1 MTNRFNRFLN
11 SLEIDP
17 NSDPENHRLLDR
29 DKCFTLAWLSFNRKK
44 RTYQKLMKDCKLESF
59 ERCEEIIQ
67 ELIDLRILRTAR
79 SRSVRGARS
88 R

>member
-1 MTNRFNRFLN
+1 MNDNFNRFLN

-17 NSDPENHRLLDR
+17 NSDPENHRLLER
-29 DKCFTLAWLSFNRKK
+29 DKCFTLAWLSFNQEK

-67 ELIDLRILRTAR
+67 ELIDLGILRQ
-79 SRSVRGARS
+79 SR
-88 R
+88 

>member
-1 MTNRFNRFLN
+1 MTDQFNRFLN

-29 DKCFTLAWLSFNRKK
+29 DKCFTLAWLSFNPEN
-44 RTYQKLMKDCKLESF
+44 RTYQDLMQDCKLESF

-67 ELIDLRILRTAR
+67 ELIDLGLLR
-79 SRSVRGARS
+79 SRGLR
-88 R
+88 

>member
-1 MTNRFNRFLN
+1 MTDKFNSFLN

-17 NSDPENHRLLDR
+17 NSDPENHRLLER
-29 DKCFTLAWLSFNRKK
+29 DKCFTLAWLSFYQEK

-67 ELIDLRILRTAR
+67 ELIDLGILRSAR
-79 SRSVRGARS
+79 SRSVRSAQS